1 MTRNTKTI
9 KTAKSIETRIQE
21 AAKFATE
28 QVASFM
34 FDGFFFNTTM
44 GGSQGEVLKVDVTNG
59 MCTYRV
65 VVLRKYEEFEE
76 KVYCRVMRFETGF
89 DFSYNVLWNDKGKLL
104 VNQEF

>member
-1 MTRNTKTI
+1 MTRNTKNFKNT
-9 KTAKSIETRIQE
+9 KSIEARVQE

-28 QVASFM
+28 QIASFM
-34 FDGFFFNTTM
+34 FDGFFFNPTM
-44 GGSQGEVLKVDVTNG
+44 RASQGEELKVDVTNG

-65 VVLRKYEEFEE
+65 IVLRKYEEFEE

-89 DFSYNVLWNDKGKLL
+89 DSSYNTLWNDDGKIL